1 MLKNILAAVGLYFVA
16 KKGYEHYQ
24 EYSELKREKEE
35 LQEQLNKQQEPPMD
49 RHSQQ

>member
-1 MLKNILAAVGLYFVA
+1 MLKNILAAVGAFFVA

-35 LQEQLNKQQEPPMD
+35 LQEQLKRQQEPPME
-49 RHSQQ
+49 RQNLQ

>member
-1 MLKNILAAVGLYFVA
+1 MLKNILAVIGAFFVA

-35 LQEQLNKQQEPPMD
+35 LEEQLERQHGQPAD
-49 RHSQQ
+49 RQNLQ